1 MFLRSALQA
10 GGASSD
16 YPKTRQ
22 TVAQN
27 SQSLGKK
34 EKTFLGEILDS
45 RSTGQKALLNHAH
58 LESEVKRT
66 EVRILLVRGTNKG
79 GPTVFVV
86 LTETTVPFT
95 IRTTVAFEAS
105 CR

>member
-1 MFLRSALQA
+1 VFV
-10 GGASSD
+10 ASHVPDTRACSD
-16 YPKTRQ
+16 LAKTRQ
-22 TVAQN
+22 AVAQN
-27 SQSLGKK
+27 SKSLGKR
-34 EKTFLGEILDS
+34 EKVFLGEILDS
-45 RSTGQKALLNHAH
+45 GSTRQKALLSHAH

-66 EVRILLVRGTNKG
+66 DVRILLVRGTNKG